1 MRSKTANKT
10 QNSVKRLQQ
19 NSKLLGKDSKV
30 SNLCFF
36 TWKQVTISIVINHN
50 CCLFRV
56 LQHLGQEHLPFEHP
70 DVVHY
75 ENEMGYEMKLLW
87 AEVTWQKQVLQQSM
101 DIFFPME
108 RMWQVAHWEATKLQW
123 VFLNISF
130 TDFFL
135 IFPFSE
141 KCKYSLFFV
150 PYRVIIFKKII
161 YYNLFSA
168 L

>member
-19 NSKLLGKDSKV
+19 NSKLLGKDLKV

-123 VFLNISF
+123 VFLSISF
-130 TDFFL
+130 TDFFFDIS
-135 IFPFSE
+135 IFWKMEMFT
-141 KCKYSLFFV
+141 FFCDI
-150 PYRVIIFKKII
+150 RVII
-161 YYNLFSA
+161 
-168 L
+168 

>member
-1 MRSKTANKT
+1 MVL
-10 QNSVKRLQQ
+10 VK
-19 NSKLLGKDSKV
+19 
-30 SNLCFF
+30 
-36 TWKQVTISIVINHN
+36 
-50 CCLFRV
+50 V

-108 RMWQVAHWEATKLQW
+108 RMWQVVHWEATKLQW

-130 TDFFL
+130 TDFFFFYIS
-135 IFPFSE
+135 IFWKMQIFTFFRDIE
-141 KCKYSLFFV
+141 SLYLKKSFI
-150 PYRVIIFKKII
+150 IIFFQRFNFIPPSPSPMKATPMSSLKKSTAKNSRPLRSAKKIPF
-161 YYNLFSA
+161 LM
-168 L
+168 